1 MKIEKPIKPVKSEGK
16 TSKCLKVML
25 TGNALNRK
33 TLGDLG
39 IAANND
45 SAHSLISILRNERLI
60 PIESNRISDE
70 TCDYYMKPEE
80 ITRFKD
86 PILRQ
91 QQRMEMKKLVEEKR
105 IIYACSQFLKLLD
118 RLNKYPDVWRYAPT
132 LPSTLKVISE
142 AINAFIK
149 KQGVN

>member
-1 MKIEKPIKPVKSEGK
+1 MKIGTPVRPIKAEGK
-16 TSKCLKVML
+16 ALRCLKVML
-25 TGNALNRK
+25 NGQVLNRK

-70 TCDYYMKPEE
+70 TCDYYMKPVE
-80 ITRFKD
+80 IVRFKD

-105 IIYACSQFLKLLD
+105 MAYTCSQFLKLLD
-118 RLNKYPDVWRYAPT
+118 RLNKYPGYMAICTYFANYAQT
-132 LPSTLKVISE
+132 NLRS
-142 AINAFIK
+142 N
-149 KQGVN
+149 